1 MYSEA
6 KVAQMA
12 AYLLMRRNGKMSHL
26 KLMKLLYLADR
37 EAIRRYGISISEDHA
52 VSMDH
57 GPVLSMTLDYMNGCA
72 RSEQGGWESWIS
84 DKENHEVSLV
94 QDVDV
99 DALDELS
106 QADIEVL
113 ESVWQQFGKMG
124 RWEIRDWTHKNCA
137 EWQDPKKSML
147 PIKRESIYRAVNHT
161 DEATREY
168 LADIDRA
175 SGVDAIF
182 ANL

>member
-52 VSMDH
+52 VSMPH
-57 GPVLSMTLDYMNGCA
+57 GPVLSRTLDYMNGHV

-84 DKENHEVSLV
+84 DKEDHEVSLV
-94 QDVDV
+94 RNVEI

-113 ESVWQQFGKMG
+113 QSVWQKFGPMD
-124 RWEIRDWTHKNCA
+124 RWAITAWTHKNCA
-137 EWQDPKKSML
+137 EWQDPNGSSF